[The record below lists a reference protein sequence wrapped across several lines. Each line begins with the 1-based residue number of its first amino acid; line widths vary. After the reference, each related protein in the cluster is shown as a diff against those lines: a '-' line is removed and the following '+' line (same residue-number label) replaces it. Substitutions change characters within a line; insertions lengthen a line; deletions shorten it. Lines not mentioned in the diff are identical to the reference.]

1 MRGTVRSYLRIPAMS
16 LLVLLGTAVE
26 PKAQATTYPER
37 PVSIISSLTA
47 GSGIDVVARIIAE
60 RLTQMW
66 GKQVQVVNHPGAG
79 GLVATRTAAGATP
92 DGYTLYMA
100 ASSSF
105 IVLPQTHAK
114 LPFDLDRDFVR
125 IAFVSEQPMVVC
137 VAASFPVNSLP
148 ELIARAKEKPGEILY
163 TANTRGSLP
172 HLAGELLRIRSGAE
186 FAFVPYPGAPQGLQD
201 VVGGRLPMIV
211 NSLGALSGAI
221 KGGQVKALAVT
232 SSQRLPNMPDLPTV
246 AELYPGYEASGWF
259 VMVAPAGT
267 PSDIVA
273 KVDQDLRAVLAQPD
287 IKQRLEG
294 LAVYTRTMSGPE
306 LNAFIRGEQELWK
319 PVIKQIGLAVQ

>member
-1 MRGTVRSYLRIPAMS
+1 MRGTMRSYFGAATCLMA
-16 LLVLLGTAVE
+16 LLGTSAVAG
-26 PKAQATTYPER
+26 AQATTYPER

-60 RLTQMW
+60 RLTQLW

-79 GLVATRTAAGATP
+79 GLVATRTAAGAAP

-105 IVLPQTHAK
+105 IVLPQIHAK
-114 LPFDLDRDFVR
+114 LPFDLDRDFIR
-125 IAFVSEQPMVVC
+125 IAFVSEQPMVVA
-137 VAASFPVNSLP
+137 VASSFGVNTLP
-148 ELIARAKEKPGEILY
+148 ELVARAKERPGEILY

-172 HLAGELLRIRSGAE
+172 HLAAELFRIRSGVE
-186 FAFVPYPGAPQGLQD
+186 LTFVPYPGAPQGLQD

-211 NSLGALSGAI
+211 NSLGALSGSI
-221 KGGQVKALAVT
+221 KGGQIKALAVT
-232 SSQRLPNMPDLPTV
+232 SSQRLPNMPELPTV
-246 AELYPGYEASGWF
+246 AEMYPGYEASGWF

-267 PSDIVA
+267 PDDIVA
-273 KVDQDLRAVLAQPD
+273 KVGRDLRTILDQPD

-294 LAVYTRTMSGPE
+294 LAVYTRTMSASE
-306 LNAFIRGEQELWK
+306 LNAFIRAEQELWK
-319 PVIKQIGLAVQ
+319 PVIRQIGLAAQ